1 MKVRCEI
8 NIIRYVISETVL
20 IDERVRCM
28 DYNKCAAE
36 ILDAIGGKEN
46 LASAAHCATRLRLV
60 IADNAKVKKSVLEGI
75 DGVKGVFEA
84 AGQLQII
91 IGTGTVNK
99 VYDEFIKLAGVEAA
113 SKDDVK
119 KAAAAK
125 APWYKRAIKT
135 LGDIFVP
142 IIPAIVAT
150 GLLCGLLGGL
160 SKVFPGMADS
170 HLFTLLDMFSNA
182 ALTFLPIL
190 IAVSA
195 AKIFGANVYL
205 GAVIGMIM
213 IHPNLVNAWSVGDGS
228 NLPTLWS
235 WFGLWD
241 IHATG
246 YQGHVIPVVIAVL
259 VLSVIE
265 KWLHK
270 RVPEMFDLFVTPLV
284 SVLVTGFLTMTI
296 IGPVFAQLESW
307 VLAGAQWLIS
317 IPFGVGS
324 FIMGAAY
331 APTVVAGV
339 HHMYN
344 AIELSML
351 ADSGKNIWMPIAT
364 AANVA
369 QGAAALAVG
378 IKTRDRKIK
387 SMALPASLSA
397 FMGITEPAIFG
408 VNVRF
413 GKPLIAGMAGGACG
427 AAIAS
432 MMNVYATANGV
443 TGIFGFLITT
453 DSFTGYLLTFVV
465 ATAVAFALSWFLY
478 KDAVPA
484 ADGAPTAEISAPA
497 PAAPVCD
504 IPSEAAVQY
513 DDTCIHSPLKGAAV
527 AMADVPD
534 ETFASDVLGMGAAV
548 DPTEG
553 KVVAPADGEVS
564 TLFDTHHAIG
574 LTLDNGMEL
583 LIHIGINT
591 VELNG
596 EGYTAHVA
604 EGDRVKRGQ
613 TLITFDIPL
622 IKSKGYPTI
631 TPVIITNA
639 DDYTTIEKACDGEV
653 DFLGKLISTV
663 K

>member
-1 MKVRCEI
+1 
-8 NIIRYVISETVL
+8 
-20 IDERVRCM
+20 M

-36 ILDAIGGKEN
+36 ILDAIGGKDN

-60 IADNAKVKKSVLEGI
+60 IADNGKVKKSVLEGTE
-75 DGVKGVFEA
+75 GVKGVFEA

-119 KAAAAK
+119 KAAAAQ

-160 SKVFPGMADS
+160 SKAFPGMADS
-170 HLFTLLDMFSNA
+170 HLYTLLDIFSNA

-195 AKIFGANVYL
+195 AKIFGANTYL

-213 IHPNLVNAWSVGDGS
+213 IHPSLVNAWSVGDGT
-228 NLPTLWS
+228 NLPVLWS
-235 WFGLWD
+235 WFGLWE

-259 VLSVIE
+259 LLSIIE

-270 RVPEMFDLFVTPLV
+270 RVPEMLDLFVTPLV
-284 SVLVTGFLTMTI
+284 SVLITGFLTMTV

-317 IPFGVGS
+317 IPFGIGS
-324 FIMGAAY
+324 FVMGAVY

-344 AIELSML
+344 AIELSMI

-378 IKTRDRKIK
+378 IKTHNRKIK

-432 MMNVYATANGV
+432 IMNVYATANGV
-443 TGIFGFLITT
+443 TGLFGFLITT
-453 DSFTGYLLTFVV
+453 DSFVGYLLTFLV
-465 ATAVAFALSWFLY
+465 ASAVAFILSWILY
-478 KDAVPA
+478 KDEAAAAEPAPA
-484 ADGAPTAEISAPA
+484 AAPSAASAPA
-497 PAAPVCD
+497 PAPAESIAVK
-504 IPSEAAVQY
+504 SEAEY
-513 DDTCIHSPLKGAAV
+513 DQNCIYSPLKGKAV
-527 AMADVPD
+527 LMADVPD
-534 ETFASDVLGMGAAV
+534 ETFAAEVLGMGAAV

-596 EGYTAHVA
+596 EGYQAHVA

-622 IKSKGYPTI
+622 IKSKGYPVI
-631 TPVIITNA
+631 TPVIITNP
-639 DDYTTIEKACDGEV
+639 DDFKDIHKACDGDV
-653 DFLGKLISTV
+653 DFLGKLV
-663 K
+663 AAEKA

>member
-1 MKVRCEI
+1 
-8 NIIRYVISETVL
+8 
-20 IDERVRCM
+20 M
-28 DYNKCAAE
+28 DYNKCASE
-36 ILDAIGGKEN
+36 ILGAIGGKDN

-60 IADNAKVKKSVLEGI
+60 IADNSKVKKSVLEST

-99 VYDEFIKLAGVEAA
+99 VYDEFIALAGIEAA

-119 KAAAAK
+119 KAAAARS
-125 APWYKRAIKT
+125 PWYKRAIKS

-150 GLLCGLLGGL
+150 GLLCGLLGCL
-160 SKVFPGMADS
+160 SKAFPDIAD
-170 HLFTLLDMFSNA
+170 TQIYALLDIFSNA

-195 AKIFGANVYL
+195 AKIFGANTYL

-213 IHPNLVNAWSVGDGS
+213 IHPNLINAWSVGDGS
-228 NLPTLWS
+228 DLPTLWS
-235 WFGLWD
+235 WFGLWE

-259 VLSVIE
+259 LLSVIE

-270 RVPEMFDLFVTPLV
+270 KVPEMFDLFVTPLV
-284 SVLVTGFLTMTI
+284 SVLVTGFLTMTV
-296 IGPVFAQLESW
+296 IGPVFSQIESW
-307 VLAGAQWLIS
+307 VLSGAQWLIS
-317 IPFGVGS
+317 IPFGIGS

-351 ADSGKNIWMPIAT
+351 ADNGKNIWMPIAT

-369 QGAAALAVG
+369 QGAAALAVAL
-378 IKTRDRKIK
+378 KTRNKKIK
-387 SMALPASLSA
+387 SKALPASLSA

-413 GKPLIAGMAGGACG
+413 VKPLIAGMIGGACG
-427 AAIAS
+427 AAVAS
-432 MMNVYATANGV
+432 MTNVYATANGV

-453 DSFTGYLLTFVV
+453 DSFVGYLLTFAV
-465 ATAVAFALSWFLY
+465 AAGVAFALSWFMH
-478 KDAVPA
+478 KDPA
-484 ADGAPTAEISAPA
+484 DEEQAAPETTQEDITPA
-497 PAAPVCD
+497 PAA
-504 IPSEAAVQY
+504 EY
-513 DDTCIHSPLKGAAV
+513 DDSSVYSPLKGQAV
-527 AMADVPD
+527 LLADVPD
-534 ETFASDVLGMGAAV
+534 ETFAAEVLGKGAAV
-548 DPTEG
+548 EPSEG
-553 KVVAPADGEVS
+553 RVIAPADGEVS

-583 LIHIGINT
+583 LIHVGINT

-596 EGYTAHVA
+596 EGYTAHVS
-604 EGDRVKRGQ
+604 EGDRVTRGQ
-613 TLITFDIPL
+613 TLITFDTEL
-622 IKSKGYPTI
+622 IRNKGYKLI
-631 TPVIITNA
+631 TPVIVTNA
-639 DDYTTIEKACDGEV
+639 DDYSEV
-653 DFLGKLISTV
+653 KMADIKNTGFLDELIKTA

>member
-1 MKVRCEI
+1 
-8 NIIRYVISETVL
+8 
-20 IDERVRCM
+20 M
-28 DYNKCAAE
+28 DYKNCASE
-36 ILDAIGGKEN
+36 ILTAIGGKQN
-46 LASAAHCATRLRLV
+46 LVSAAHCATRLRLV
-60 IADNAKVKKSVLEGI
+60 IADNASVQKSVLEEI

-99 VYDEFIKLAGVEAA
+99 VYDEFITLAGISAATKDEVKQAAA
-113 SKDDVK
+113 S
-119 KAAAAK
+119 K

-160 SKVFPGMADS
+160 SRVFPGMADS
-170 HLFTLLDMFSNA
+170 HLYTLLDMFSNA

-228 NLPTLWS
+228 NLPVLWS

-259 VLSVIE
+259 LLSVIE

-284 SVLVTGFLTMTI
+284 SVLVTGFLTMTV

-317 IPFGVGS
+317 IPFGIGS
-324 FIMGAAY
+324 FVMGAAY

-351 ADSGKNIWMPIAT
+351 ADSGRNIWMPIAT

-378 IKTRDRKIK
+378 VKTRSKKLK

-427 AAIAS
+427 AAVAS
-432 MMNVYATANGV
+432 IMGVYATANGV
-443 TGIFGFLITT
+443 TGLFGFLITA
-453 DSFTGYLLTFVV
+453 DSFLGYLLTFVV
-465 ATAVAFALSWFLY
+465 ATAVAFALSWIMF
-478 KDAVPA
+478 KDEAQAEVPA
-484 ADGAPTAEISAPA
+484 AAPVSAPEPPA
-497 PAAPVCD
+497 PAADAP
-504 IPSEAAVQY
+504 AASAVNE
-513 DDTCIHSPLKGAAV
+513 IGSPLKGKAIAL
-527 AMADVPD
+527 ADVPD
-534 ETFASDVLGMGAAV
+534 ETFASEVLGLGAAV
-548 DPTEG
+548 EPSEG

-564 TLFDTHHAIG
+564 TLFETHHAIG
-574 LTLDNGMEL
+574 LTLDNGAEL

-591 VELNG
+591 VELGGNG
-596 EGYTAHVA
+596 FTAHVS

-613 TLITFDIPL
+613 TLITFDMPFIE
-622 IKSKGYPTI
+622 SKGYPTV
-631 TPVIITNA
+631 TPVIVTNP
-639 DDYTTIEKACDGEV
+639 DDFQAIRKVCDGDA
-653 DFLGKLISTV
+653 DFLQPLLAAEQN
-663 K
+663 